1 MTTIVT
7 TDPIDEPAAMAGQGS
22 AASAGSRPS
31 PLLQAVR
38 LYLAE
43 LRLFFREPQA
53 LVFVFGFPVLTVLV
67 LGGVFGTDT
76 DDSGFEFINP
86 QHFYSAAYYGVVL
99 CAVATIMLPV
109 HLAGYRERGVI
120 RRFDTS
126 GFPRWAFPLSV
137 LASGVT
143 FAVLGLGALLVAAE
157 LAFGLPSVEDWG
169 RTVAGLVLGTL
180 AFVSLGVA
188 IGSLVPTAR
197 AAQGLGLMLF
207 FPQFLL
213 AGGGPPPEAL
223 SDTMRNI
230 ADWLPLTHV
239 IRAIQEP
246 WLGLGDGADHLSVTA
261 GVLVGSTAIWVWRAV
276 RISRVS

>member
-1 MTTIVT
+1 MTTTIT
-7 TDPIDEPAAMAGQGS
+7 TDPVDDPAITGPAGAIS
-22 AASAGSRPS
+22 VSRPS
-31 PLLQAVR
+31 PLRQALR
-38 LYLAE
+38 LYRTE

-109 HLAGYRERGVI
+109 HLAGYRERGVV

-126 GFPRWAFPLSV
+126 GFPRWAYPLSV
-137 LASGVT
+137 LGSGIT
-143 FAVLGLGALLVAAE
+143 FAVLGLGALLATAS

-169 RTVAGLVLGTL
+169 RTLAGLVLGTL

-188 IGSLVPTAR
+188 IGSLMPTAR

-223 SDTMRNI
+223 SGTMRDI
-230 ADWLPLTHV
+230 AEWLPMTHI

-246 WLGLGDGADHLSVTA
+246 WLGLGEGADHLVITA
-261 GVLVGSTAIWVWRAV
+261 GILAGSTVVWLWRAV

>member
-1 MTTIVT
+1 MTTT
-7 TDPIDEPAAMAGQGS
+7 TPTIATTTTVGTDTA
-22 AASAGSRPS
+22 RPS
-31 PLLQAVR
+31 PVAQTLR
-38 LYLAE
+38 LYLTE

-53 LVFVFGFPVLTVLV
+53 LVFVFGFPILTVLV

-76 DDSGFEFINP
+76 DDSGFEFVNP

-137 LASGVT
+137 LASGIT
-143 FAVLGLGALLVAAE
+143 FALLGLVALLGTAQ
-157 LAFGLPSVEDWG
+157 LAFGLPSVDDWG

-188 IGSLVPTAR
+188 IGSLMPTAR
-197 AAQGLGLMLF
+197 AAQGFGLMLF
-207 FPQFLL
+207 FPMFLL
-213 AGGGPPPEAL
+213 AGGGPPPAAL
-223 SDTMRNI
+223 SDTMRTI
-230 ADWLPLTHV
+230 ADWLPLTHI

-246 WLGLGDGADHLSVTA
+246 WLGLGDGADHLVITA
-261 GVLVGSTAIWVWRAV
+261 GILAASTAVWLWRAV
-276 RISRVS
+276 RIGRVA

>member
-1 MTTIVT
+1 MTTTIT
-7 TDPIDEPAAMAGQGS
+7 TDAIDDPVITGPAATTSGA
-22 AASAGSRPS
+22 RPS
-31 PLLQAVR
+31 PLRQSLR
-38 LYLAE
+38 LYRTE

-67 LGGVFGTDT
+67 LGGVFGTDA
-76 DDSGFEFINP
+76 DDSGFEYVNP

-126 GFPRWAFPLSV
+126 GFPRWAYPLSV
-137 LASGVT
+137 LASGIT
-143 FAVLGLGALLVAAE
+143 FAVLGLGALLATAY

-169 RTVAGLVLGTL
+169 RTLAGLVLGTL

-188 IGSLVPTAR
+188 IGSLMPTAR

-223 SDTMRNI
+223 SGTMRDI
-230 ADWLPLTHV
+230 ADWLPLTHI
-239 IRAIQEP
+239 IRATQEP
-246 WLGLGDGADHLSVTA
+246 WLGLGDGADHLTITA
-261 GVLVGSTAIWVWRAV
+261 GILAASTVVWLWRAA